1 MNNIKEFEVLVRE
14 YLPPGIGF
22 KIQRSYTTSEYEL
35 VFYKQVFITQTTLI
49 PNKLD
54 TLSENAKVNLIKTC
68 VESINKNTKKVENL
82 LREGEK
88 S

>member
-1 MNNIKEFEVLVRE
+1 MNIKEFETLVRE
-14 YLPPGIGF
+14 HLSPGIGF

-35 VFYKQVFITQTTLI
+35 VFYKQVFITETALL
-49 PNKLD
+49 PHELNL
-54 TLSENAKVNLIKTC
+54 LSENAKVNLIKSC
-68 VESINKNTKKVENL
+68 VTSINNMTKKVENL

>member
-1 MNNIKEFEVLVRE
+1 MNINEFETLVRE
-14 YLPPGIGF
+14 HLSPGVGF

-35 VFYKQVFITQTTLI
+35 VFYKQVFITETVML

-68 VESINKNTKKVENL
+68 VESINKNTKNVENL